1 MGLVKSGSNAR
12 FLCISKDQ
20 LVKVPPKVV
29 PDRAVCL
36 AETYLT
42 AFQALHLDQTK
53 PSVRYRNKCLN
64 GRSILILEGYSSLGR
79 SLIEVSLASGV
90 NRCYAL
96 AKADQHKIISRLGAI
111 PLSHNPQQWLKK
123 IKSKIDVIVA
133 VKDYR
138 DLYTERVTKDH
149 LKTLTNDGRVVVI
162 GQPGVDNS
170 FSFSL
175 VVSEGDKDGNKTRKQ
190 QKPLEQKKEQKIK
203 KTAES
208 YNVFDSQEA
217 DPKQTKRDLEHLLG
231 LLEHNK
237 LAPEVLD
244 LVSLSKVATVQS
256 ILESKRV
263 TGHVVCT
270 PWATDSS

>member
-1 MGLVKSGSNAR
+1 M
-12 FLCISKDQ
+12 
-20 LVKVPPKVV
+20 
-29 PDRAVCL
+29 
-36 AETYLT
+36 T

-244 LVSLSKVATVQS
+244 LVSLSKVATF
-256 ILESKRV
+256 
-263 TGHVVCT
+263 
-270 PWATDSS
+270 